1 MGVPRQNLPGHM
13 QMAPGQTAPGQMMS
27 AHVMSG
33 QTQTPGQAAMA
44 KLFQPLEEQPP
55 IAKGQIVMIQ
65 GLRSRA
71 DLNGQRAKVLSG
83 GGSEGRWDCELTSAR
98 GLFITVKEEILV
110 VISTAGVE
118 ADTER
123 VRISP
128 KRKRKSRSRS
138 KKRRRSSS
146 SCSSSSSSSGKKK
159 KKKKS
164 KKKKKK
170 SDKKRESSRSSAK

>member
-1 MGVPRQNLPGHM
+1 MG
-13 QMAPGQTAPGQMMS
+13 
-27 AHVMSG
+27 MSG

-98 GLFITVKEEILV
+98 GLFITVKEENLL

-118 ADTER
+118 ADNER

-128 KRKRKSRSRS
+128 RRRKKSRSRS

-146 SCSSSSSSSGKKK
+146 SDSSSDSSSSSSGKKK

-164 KKKKKK
+164 KKKKDSKK
-170 SDKKRESSRSSAK
+170 SKKSEKEASKETGSKPS